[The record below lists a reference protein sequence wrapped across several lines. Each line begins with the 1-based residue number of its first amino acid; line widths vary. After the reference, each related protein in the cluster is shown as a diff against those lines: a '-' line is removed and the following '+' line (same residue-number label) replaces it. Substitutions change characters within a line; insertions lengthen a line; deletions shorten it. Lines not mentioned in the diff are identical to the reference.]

1 MGSPEVALEELALLG
16 CDAVAPDGVAA
27 LTGRRHAPARV
38 GLLLAPVDVRCR
50 GALSNDLADGPL
62 CSLTRFDRL
71 DPGGQRRG
79 RRRRQRERR
88 HPRATR
94 GTAGAER
101 RFPDHPTL
109 PPIFP
114 ARPAL
119 LPTLTTSG
127 HLSPRGVFPPR
138 VAGRPAPGVALRDGR
153 ATPTRACRFTRPG
166 TV

>member
-1 MGSPEVALEELALLG
+1 
-16 CDAVAPDGVAA
+16 
-27 LTGRRHAPARV
+27 
-38 GLLLAPVDVRCR
+38 VRCR
-50 GALSNDLADGPL
+50 SALSNDLADGPL

-109 PPIFP
+109 PPILP

-119 LPTLTTSG
+119 LPTLTTPRR
-127 HLSPRGVFPPR
+127 LSPRGVSPPR
-138 VAGRPAPGVALRDGR
+138 VAGRPAPGVALRDWR
-153 ATPTRACRFTRPG
+153 ATPTQACRFTRPG
-166 TV
+166 TVVEGVVQGSQLVRRHPRALGVDLPKAVAQRPAERQRSPLESV